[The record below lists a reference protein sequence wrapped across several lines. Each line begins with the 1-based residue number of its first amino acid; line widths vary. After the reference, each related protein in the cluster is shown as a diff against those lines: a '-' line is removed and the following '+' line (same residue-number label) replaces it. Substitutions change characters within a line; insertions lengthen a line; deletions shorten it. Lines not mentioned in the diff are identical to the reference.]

1 MVASVFYML
10 LVGCSGWLSGFVMP
24 FLRCSGLQ
32 GYSGC
37 FLGCCCVVDRMFRVV
52 ARVLIVV

>member
-1 MVASVFYML
+1 MQ
-10 LVGCSGWLSGFVMP
+10 C
-24 FLRCSGLQ
+24 LRCSGLQ
-32 GYSGC
+32 GYSGH